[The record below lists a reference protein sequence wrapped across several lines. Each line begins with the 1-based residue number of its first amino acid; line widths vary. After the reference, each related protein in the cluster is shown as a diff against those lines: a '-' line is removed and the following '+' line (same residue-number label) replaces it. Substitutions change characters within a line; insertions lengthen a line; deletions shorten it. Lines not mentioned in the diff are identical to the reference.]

1 MEIGV
6 YMSVTVVNY
15 SEREMGMYIY
25 IYVCNNGQEM

>member
-25 IYVCNNGQEM
+25 VCNNGQEM